1 MGLQILEREKA
12 VFKANPNS
20 QPDIEAYSYLIE
32 RQLKPEARKDIPKL
46 LEELDVLPT
55 SMIDVSDGLSS
66 EMIHLCKQSSVGM
79 KLYED
84 KIPLDPTVIS
94 SCEEFNLDSTT
105 VALSGGEDYEL
116 LFTVKQEDFPKI
128 KANPSLSIIGH
139 VLPQSDGIHL
149 VTRGGQQVAIKAMG
163 WNSFEN

>member
-1 MGLQILEREKA
+1 
-12 VFKANPNS
+12 
-20 QPDIEAYSYLIE
+20 
-32 RQLKPEARKDIPKL
+32 
-46 LEELDVLPT
+46 
-55 SMIDVSDGLSS
+55 MIDVSDRLSS

-84 KIPLDPTVIS
+84 KTLDPTVIS

-128 KANPSLSIIGH
+128 GKPKSSSL
-139 VLPQSDGIHL
+139 LA
-149 VTRGGQQVAIKAMG
+149 TFYRKAMVY
-163 WNSFEN
+163 